1 MKLLELHIYSFGKF
15 EDYQMTDISSNIQ
28 LVYGENEAGKSTL
41 IAFIESILFGFP
53 SRQDESYELNHHS
66 RFGGTLTL
74 ESNSETIIVERTKGK
89 ASGDVTIYFPDG
101 STGNE
106 EELKLL
112 LKGMN
117 RTSFRQIF
125 FCNLT
130 TLNDYRSYDEDGW
143 NQVLYE
149 AGMSGGASLLAVDKA
164 FDKRQGELFKPGGR
178 KPLLNEELENW
189 EKLKKKTSEW
199 AKKNGE
205 YNRLVQNKQELEG
218 QVTEQ
223 TERLELLHNERRI
236 LEREKRV
243 FPLLKEKRRLES
255 LLNKLPEFK
264 PFPEDGLIRMD
275 KWKEQAVLLSGES
288 ESMMKRLQKMKEEID
303 SYEVMSEWKVFL
315 QDVSYWNE
323 QMVLFRA
330 RSEERKELEREMVS
344 LDSILEEELE
354 SLGLVKED
362 VIQVNT
368 SFTAREELKLL
379 IEDYNR
385 SDQEYRYINEAF
397 LSARD
402 ELEKEESEYE
412 LLKARLLSESEREKI
427 SNKKGSRGKQKW
439 QGGMVIGAVLLFLGL
454 GLYESWVLGA
464 VASAIALIGAFLMT
478 LTKENNHGSDH
489 ELLIQDLELRRRVE
503 QAKDQIDRLNRIYI
517 KAAKNVDRWEAERYQ
532 IESAIKKWRS
542 SNTFP
547 ESIPLHSVMDAV
559 DRITSI
565 KKRQQN
571 YDHMQRQLVELDYSL
586 KVVEDGIKKL
596 CDDTNISY
604 YHAENAMQFLLQK
617 ADAEREAIRE
627 IEKLSDQYQSLES
640 QLADINEKL
649 ISCKNEMKDLMS
661 MAKTDTEEAF
671 RVKGNAQKEAKVL
684 MNQLVTIDSQL
695 EESDLVTE
703 RSSIDEIENELIAI
717 EREEGSLMKKQQET
731 YQHIATE
738 QERIHLLIEDGTY
751 EDLLLQQKQKEDE
764 MNALAWKWSVFK
776 VASDLLTKAKAR
788 YQEERLPAVLK
799 RAENYFTSITEGRYT
814 AIFPPTEGM
823 GFRVMHCE
831 GKGYKPSELSRG
843 TVEQLYLCIRLA
855 LASISAI
862 RLPIFL
868 DDIFVNFDA
877 KRTEKA
883 KEFIKKFSLDH
894 QVILLTCHMDTTR
907 GLEENI
913 HVLERTPF
921 STKKVQ

>member
-15 EDYQMTDISSNIQ
+15 EDYQLTDISSNIH
-28 LVYGENEAGKSTL
+28 LIYGENEAGKSTL
-41 IAFIESILFGFP
+41 LAFIESILFGFP
-53 SRQDESYELNHHS
+53 SRQDESYEMNHHG
-66 RFGGTLTL
+66 RFGGTLTI
-74 ESNSETIIVERTKGK
+74 ESNNETVIIERTKGK
-89 ASGDVTIYFPDG
+89 ALGDVTIYYPDG

-106 EELKLL
+106 EKLQLL

-130 TLNDYRSYDEDGW
+130 TLNDYRSYDENGW

-149 AGMSGGASLLAVDKA
+149 AGMSGGASLLAVEKT

-178 KPLLNEELENW
+178 KPLLNEELEKW
-189 EKLKKKTSEW
+189 EVLKKKSNEW
-199 AKKNGE
+199 AKKNGD
-205 YNRLVQNKQELEG
+205 YNRLVQNKQELEE
-218 QVTEQ
+218 QVVEH
-223 TERLELLHNERRI
+223 TERLELLQRKRRK
-236 LEREKRV
+236 LDREKRV
-243 FPLLKEKRRLES
+243 FPLLKEKRRLEKH
-255 LLNKLPEFK
+255 LNKLPECK
-264 PFPEDGLIRMD
+264 PFPEDGLIRID
-275 KWKEQAVLLSGES
+275 KWKEQAVLLSGQS
-288 ESMMKRLQKMKEEID
+288 ESMMKRLHKMKAEME
-303 SYEVMSEWKVFL
+303 SYEVMPEWKEFL
-315 QDVSYWNE
+315 HDVSYWNE
-323 QMVLFRA
+323 QMILFRA
-330 RSEERKELEREMVS
+330 RTEERKELERDIMS
-344 LDSILEEELE
+344 IDSIIAEELE
-354 SLGLVKED
+354 SLGLLED
-362 VIQVNT
+362 DASQVNT
-368 SFTAREELKLL
+368 SFTAREDLKQL
-379 IEDYNR
+379 IEDRNR
-385 SDQEYRYINEAF
+385 SDQQYRYINEAF

-427 SNKKGSRGKQKW
+427 RNKKGSGGKRRW
-439 QGGMVIGAVLLFLGL
+439 QGGMVILAVLLFLGL
-454 GLYESWVLGA
+454 GFYENWLLGA
-464 VASAIALIGAFLMT
+464 AAAAIALIGAFLMT
-478 LTKENNHGSDH
+478 LTKENDHGSDH

-503 QAKDQIDRLNRIYI
+503 QAKDQIDRLNRTYN
-517 KAAKNVDRWEAERYQ
+517 KAAENVDRWEAERYQ

-547 ESIPLHSVMDAV
+547 ETLPLHSVLDAF

-571 YDHMQRQLVELDYSL
+571 YDHKQRQLEELDYSL

-596 CDDTNISY
+596 CEDTNITY
-604 YHAENAMQFLLQK
+604 YHAENAMQLLLQK

-640 QLADINEKL
+640 QLDDINEKL
-649 ISCKNEMKDLMS
+649 TSCNNEMKELMS

-671 RVKGNAQKEAKVL
+671 RTKGNAQKEAKEL
-684 MNQLVTIDSQL
+684 INQLVTIDSQL
-695 EESDLVTE
+695 DESDLVSK
-703 RSSIDEIENELIAI
+703 RISIEEIENELNTL
-717 EREEGSLMKKQQET
+717 EREERSLLKKQQEV

-738 QERIHLLIEDGTY
+738 QERIHLLTEDGTY
-751 EDLLLQQKQKEDE
+751 EDLLLQQKQQEDE

-799 RAENYFTSITEGRYT
+799 RAEHYFTFITDGRYT

-823 GFRVMHCE
+823 GFRVMHSG
-831 GKGYKPSELSRG
+831 GKAYKPSELSRG

-883 KEFIKKFSLDH
+883 KEFIKEFSIDH